1 MKWASAA
8 STDQTAQLAVDA
20 CAKSLR
26 HELGA
31 ADPDLVFIF
40 LSSEHRA
47 RFETIPG
54 LLRAHFPNASL
65 IGCSAQ
71 GIVGGGKEMEHTCAM
86 SLVAASLPGVK
97 ISPFRTDTMG
107 LPDEDAAPEAWHKH
121 LAIPTSETLQYFI
134 VLADPFSTNIDGFT
148 TGMDYAYPGSTVIG
162 GLASAARRPG
172 QNVLYLNSDIFDRG
186 LVGVCLEG
194 NIAVDTIVAQG
205 CRPIGKPAKI
215 TSCHGTLLN
224 SIDGKPA
231 LQFLQELA
239 VTLPTSDRQLM
250 QTSLFV
256 GFQMNPLAT
265 EINHG
270 HFLIRNLT
278 GIDPENGS
286 IAVGEH
292 MSPGQI
298 IQFHLRDKAASA
310 EDLANHLQAFKAAH
324 HQHDYRGAL
333 LFTCLGRGQYLYGVP
348 NHDTDLFNARVGAIP
363 LGGFFCNGEIGPV
376 SGTTYTHGYTSSF
389 GLFRA
394 RE

>member
-1 MKWASAA
+1 M
-8 STDQTAQLAVDA
+8 AVDA
-20 CAKSLR
+20 CAKAIRSTLASS
-26 HELGA
+26 EA
-31 ADPDLVFIF
+31 NLVFIF

-47 RFETIPG
+47 RFETVPG
-54 LLRAHFPNASL
+54 LLRAQFPNATL

-86 SLVAASLPGVK
+86 SLIAASLPGVT
-97 ISPFRTDTMG
+97 IIPFRTDTMG
-107 LPDEDAAPEAWHKH
+107 LPDEDASPEAWHKH
-121 LAIPTSETLQYFI
+121 LDVPLAKSTQNFV

-172 QNVLYLNSDIFDRG
+172 QNVLFLNGDIYDRG

-215 TSCHGTLLN
+215 TACHGTLLN
-224 SIDGKPA
+224 TIDGKPA

-239 VTLPTSDRQLM
+239 VTLPTADRQLM

-292 MSPGQI
+292 MNPGQI
-298 IQFHLRDKAASA
+298 LQFHLRDKSASA
-310 EDLANHLQAFKAAH
+310 EDLANHLKTFKAAH
-324 HQHDYRGAL
+324 EQYDYQGAL
-333 LFTCLGRGQYLYGVP
+333 LFTCLGRGHYLYGVA
-348 NHDTDLFNARVGAIP
+348 NHDSDLFGSELGAIP

-389 GLFRA
+389 GLFRP